1 MLKVAALIQSVKSY
15 YTIKDF
21 DQKRH
26 LLDSLKKLLD
36 EISVLVEGV
45 KDTSL
50 SKISTG
56 EDYKYC

>member
-1 MLKVAALIQSVKSY
+1 MLKMAALIQNLKSY

-21 DQKRH
+21 DRKRE

-50 SKISTG
+50 SKVSTG
-56 EDYKYC
+56 ED